1 MSKVQRFQFPLDNRA
16 YGFPRGATRRRK
28 PTILACVHISGN
40 RNTARMPVGIG
51 AGTGTRAEVT
61 YMARPGN
68 PGGNSAHSYVA
79 RNGDMLDCIPWDQ
92 YAAWNNGKLARPNT
106 ALASVRRIVER
117 ERSIRDYNPN
127 EEFWWEVEATG
138 YPGSH
143 PLTKAQKETIAA
155 RIARIS
161 IATKIG
167 ISRNTVLLHAD
178 LDGVNRLNCP
188 FSAKSREKQAAE
200 LVAMA
205 KAFRKA
211 FTSPNPTPEPTPEP
225 EPEPTEPDE
234 VAELRQALAVAQGQV
249 DELTADVDR
258 LTTAIASSTAIL
270 EAALERPEEPE
281 EGGQS

>member
-16 YGFPRGATRRRK
+16 YGFPRGATRRRN

-79 RNGDMLDCIPWDQ
+79 RNGDMLDCIPWDR

-161 IATKIG
+161 IATRIG

-211 FTSPNPTPEPTPEP
+211 FTSPTPPPEPTPEP

-258 LTTAIASSTAIL
+258 LTTAIAASTAIL
-270 EAALERPEEPE
+270 EAALERPEEPQ
-281 EGGQS
+281 EGGL